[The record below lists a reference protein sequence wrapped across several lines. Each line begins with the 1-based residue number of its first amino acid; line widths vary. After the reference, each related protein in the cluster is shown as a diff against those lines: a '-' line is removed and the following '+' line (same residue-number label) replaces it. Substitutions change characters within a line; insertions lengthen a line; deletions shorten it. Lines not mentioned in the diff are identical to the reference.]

1 MGFTV
6 HIQLS
11 EPIHF
16 SVREGI
22 SSLLARDECRI
33 ENFTT
38 TFPKRL
44 RKSSRSSDILQ
55 LPFENHQNR
64 SAGPERGFLN
74 PLHLLRRG
82 ELMPGA
88 VRASISIPLLPDL
101 RSHNHLGQGW
111 HSLEGTRQ
119 RGERN
124 VPPGMSS
131 RLAMLPLEHVTE
143 LQPMPQRRDSKLTSG
158 TWHEAPERWRIF
170 QPHFLSQNEL
180 VSKCIGA

>member
-55 LPFENHQNR
+55 LPFENYQNR

-119 RGERN
+119 RGGTKCSSGN
-124 VPPGMSS
+124 VQSPRHASFGARYGITAHAP
-131 RLAMLPLEHVTE
+131 
-143 LQPMPQRRDSKLTSG
+143 TSG
-158 TWHEAPERWRIF
+158 QQVNER
-170 QPHFLSQNEL
+170 HL
-180 VSKCIGA
+180 A